1 MFCLWSF
8 KWNIWSS
15 YIYHNYDTL
24 RFKYIILVVPNLFG
38 TRDKFLGR
46 QFFHGSGGRAWFWD
60 DANTLRLLCILFLS
74 LLHQLHLRSSGIRSQ
89 RLGTPVLSY
98 SLIHICPTGIMLFFP
113 LPLCLLLSI
122 FIIPFL
128 HSIGLVV
135 ILFLN
140 FSFIA
145 YHI

>member
-24 RFKYIILVVPNLFG
+24 RYKYIILVVPNLFG
-38 TRDKFLGR
+38 TRDQLHGR
-46 QFFHGSGGRAWFWD
+46 QFFHGSGGRAWFQD
-60 DANTLRLLCILFLS
+60 DSNTLCLLCTLFLS

-98 SLIHICPTGIMLFFP
+98 SLIHICPTCIMLFFSSP
-113 LPLCLLLSI
+113 FMPSFEYFFLLFHF
-122 FIIPFL
+122 FIL
-128 HSIGLVV
+128 L
-135 ILFLN
+135 
-140 FSFIA
+140 A
-145 YHI
+145 W